1 MREALGE
8 GEPAEQSEA
17 LPLGGFGDYEFLE
30 ELGHG
35 GMGVVYKA
43 RQCSLHRVVALK
55 MLLGGQFAGKVALGR
70 FRAEA
75 ELAAQLQHPNI
86 VAIHEIG
93 EQDGLP
99 YFTMDFVPGHS
110 LVELVR
116 DHPLPARSA
125 AGYVQSIARA
135 IHYAHEQ
142 GVLHRDLK
150 PSNILIDAF
159 DQPRITDF
167 GLAKRLTGS
176 TSDLTATGQA
186 IGTPNF
192 MPPEQAS
199 GKTKT
204 SHPTSDIYGLGAVL
218 YYLITGRPPVMA
230 ENASAALRQLLE
242 NEPVSPRVLNPGIP
256 RDLETLCLKCLQK
269 EAKQRYASAAEV
281 ADELERFLRGEP
293 ILARPVST
301 ATHLWRWC
309 RRKPVLAT
317 LAVVVTALAVISTMT
332 VARMKVAQAGREQ
345 ERYRANIQLAAAHIE
360 NGDVDEALESLLQC
374 PPHLRHWEWGHLVGE
389 CHREVLA
396 LDHARDPLT
405 NLVTQLIQPQ
415 WKCGFSADGRRVGT
429 VHPSGIVQVWE
440 LPSGRPLWSLRATN
454 EIAAGILWLPDWSGV
469 VLARGNLVELVPVA
483 SSAPRLQLE
492 GHLHAVRRLA
502 VSPAGQRI
510 AALAADDTMRIWDA
524 TSGQPLAQFPV
535 IAGGQRVFFTGDGR
549 LVVAVADQAVAYDTD
564 RGTVLVRMAVAAQ
577 DALAVL
583 PDSAAE
589 RFVSIAVGSRFI
601 GHRYRLMT
609 TNGLV
614 RDLGEIPQRHYK
626 DAAFSPDRRAF
637 WTSGIE
643 ATAAVYDAGTGEA
656 IMTLPTR
663 VNHGCFSPD
672 GGRLATRGGT
682 STIHIYD
689 LASRRELLK
698 LRGHREPVHDLA
710 FSRDGRLLVSVSAN
724 GGVKVWSA
732 QPGREISDQVGLPWG
747 ISFTSDGRRFAY
759 AHLPDWIA
767 IRDTQSGRLIARL
780 RRQHRMCLTLAFR
793 PDGRQLATGDGFGE
807 TAIWDVETGSLL
819 RVLRGH
825 GHMIKHLLYSRDGSR
840 LFTGSYD
847 GTIRIWDP
855 DSGQEL
861 QTPVKS
867 ENLIESFD
875 LSPDG
880 RHLVVADNDAAR
892 IWNLK
897 TGQLQHEF
905 REHSGWT
912 RWVLFTPDGSR
923 VALTSEDRNLRLW
936 HARSAKSPMRWN
948 LRGNSF
954 TFAFSPDG
962 RRAAFRVS
970 KTPCYATD
978 APTLEIWDVEA
989 ERQLLAFR
997 GSMEIGNIAGFSPDG
1012 RRLVTDWWDSKVRLW
1027 EAFPWTEAEYP
1038 GSANQPLRERMRL
1051 YADQYWRERLAAER
1065 EADDT
1070 NATLT
1075 VELPFDRSKLPV
1087 RDPATPPH
1095 LIDLTA
1101 HYTGVLNECSY
1112 LDPAADFMGIDLRNA
1127 PNGLVH
1133 FQDVPFDMRGLI
1145 QLAHASRDVLWW
1157 DYPRAVEQIPVARGF
1172 RTLHAVLGSVGGNYG
1187 STPEGQ
1193 AIGALVLHYAD
1204 GTRQECEILYGR
1216 HVRDWWTHA
1225 DSRTDTDL
1233 AQLAWEGPHAFPKIH
1248 PTRLRIFHSSWENPH
1263 PDKPVVSLDFV
1274 SRMTTTAAPFLIAV
1288 TVE

>member
-1 MREALGE
+1 MREALGD
-8 GEPAEQSEA
+8 GESAETDDAVQ
-17 LPLGGFGDYEFLE
+17 LGSFGDYDLLE

-110 LVELVR
+110 LVDLVR
-116 DHPLPARSA
+116 DHPLPARAA
-125 AGYVQSIARA
+125 AGYVQTIARA

-176 TSDLTATGQA
+176 TSDLTVSGQA
-186 IGTPNF
+186 LGSPNF
-192 MPPEQAS
+192 MPPEQAA
-199 GKTKT
+199 GKHKT
-204 SHPTSDIYGLGAVL
+204 SGPTSDIYGLGAIL
-218 YYLITGRPPVMA
+218 YYLITGRPPFMA
-230 ENASAALRQLLE
+230 ENVSAAVRQVLE
-242 NEPVSPRVLNPGIP
+242 NEPVSPRVLNPGVP

-301 ATHLWRWC
+301 ITHLWRWC
-309 RRKPVLAT
+309 RRKPALAT
-317 LAVVVTALAVISTMT
+317 LAMVVTALAVISTMT
-332 VARMKVAQAGREQ
+332 VARMKLAQAGREQ

-360 NGDVDEALESLLQC
+360 KGDVVEALESLLQC

-405 NLVTQLIQPQ
+405 NSVIQLKPPE

-454 EIAAGILWLPDWSGV
+454 EIQAGILWLPAWSGV
-469 VLARGNLVELVPVA
+469 VLARGNTVELVPIA

-502 VSPAGQRI
+502 VSLDGQRI

-549 LVVAVADQAVAYDTD
+549 LVVAAADQAVAYDTV
-564 RGTVLVRMAVAAQ
+564 RGTVLVRMSVAAQ

-583 PDSAAE
+583 PDSAAD

-614 RDLGEIPQRHYK
+614 RDLGEIPQRHYQE
-626 DAAFSPDRRAF
+626 AAFSPDRRAF

-643 ATAAVYDAGTGEA
+643 ATAAVYDARTGEV

-682 STIHIYD
+682 STIHIWD

-698 LRGHREPVHDLA
+698 LQGHREAVHDLA
-710 FSRDGRLLVSVSAN
+710 FSPDGRLLASVSAN

-759 AHLPDWIA
+759 AHLPDWITV
-767 IRDTQSGRLIARL
+767 RDTQSGRQVVRL
-780 RRQHRMCLTLAFR
+780 RRLHRMCLALALR
-793 PDGRQLATGDGFGE
+793 PDGRQLATSDGFGE
-807 TAIWDVETGSLL
+807 TAIWDVETGRLL
-819 RVLRGH
+819 RVLRRHNH
-825 GHMIKHLLYSRDGSR
+825 GIDRVLYSRDGHR
-840 LFTGSYD
+840 LITGGYD
-847 GTIRIWDP
+847 GTVRIWDP
-855 DSGQEL
+855 ESGQEL
-861 QTPVKS
+861 GVLARVPKLV
-867 ENLIESFD
+867 ESLD

-880 RHLVVADNDAAR
+880 RHIVVADNYVAR
-892 IWNLK
+892 IWSAESGQLERSLPGGSGYVYCTLFSPDGIRVASSGDDRALRIWNVH
-897 TGQLQHEF
+897 TGQILD
-905 REHSGWT
+905 SW
-912 RWVLFTPDGSR
+912 
-923 VALTSEDRNLRLW
+923 
-936 HARSAKSPMRWN
+936 K
-948 LRGNSF
+948 LRGIGT
-954 TFAFSPDG
+954 TFDFSPDG
-962 RRAAFRVS
+962 RRVALRTTQAA
-970 KTPCYATD
+970 TYATD
-978 APTLEIWDVEA
+978 APTLEIWNVETGH
-989 ERQLLAFR
+989 QLLAFR
-997 GSMEIGNIAGFSPDG
+997 GFIEMGNIAGFSPDG
-1012 RRLVTDWWDSKVRLW
+1012 RRIVTDWWDSKLRQW

-1038 GSANQPLRERMRL
+1038 GSAAQPLRERMRL

-1075 VELPFDRSKLPV
+1075 VELPFDRSMLPV

-1112 LDPAADFMGIDLRNA
+1112 LDPVSDYMGIDLRNA

-1145 QLAHASRDVLWW
+1145 QLAQASRDVLWW
-1157 DYPRAVEQIPVARGF
+1157 DYPRAVEQIKLRQRV
-1172 RTLHAVLGSVGGNYG
+1172 RTLHAIMGSVGRA
-1187 STPEGQ
+1187 PEGK

-1216 HVRDWWTHA
+1216 HVRHWWTHA
-1225 DSRTDTDL
+1225 DTRTDTDL
-1233 AQLAWEGPHAFPKIH
+1233 AQVAWEGPHAFPKIH